1 MPRFL
6 PFLVLRNTPVSR
18 ECLVGQDET
27 QEFQPEALSASCI
40 IRTHR
45 ALASQGAW
53 QSEATD
59 RGGRRQPVFAK
70 TPGPGILSMGMG
82 ACASVVLSVSDWLV
96 L

>member
-1 MPRFL
+1 MAQ
-6 PFLVLRNTPVSR
+6 
-18 ECLVGQDET
+18 EET
-27 QEFQPEALSASCI
+27 QEFQQEALSASCI

-59 RGGRRQPVFAK
+59 RAERGQPGFAK
-70 TPGPGILSMGMG
+70 TPGVGILSVGTG
-82 ACASVVLSVSDWLV
+82 ACASVVLSVSNWLV